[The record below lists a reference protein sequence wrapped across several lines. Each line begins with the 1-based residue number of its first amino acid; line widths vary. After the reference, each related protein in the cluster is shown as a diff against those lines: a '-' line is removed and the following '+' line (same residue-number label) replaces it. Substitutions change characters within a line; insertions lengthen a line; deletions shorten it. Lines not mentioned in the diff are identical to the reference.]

1 MNTEYKHMLIFCVQ
15 INGLIV
21 EMNNA
26 QILDMIDKLRKIEKK
41 MSLVY
46 TFFKASMF
54 TNNYGKLQQQQETNR
69 PAL

>member
-1 MNTEYKHMLIFCVQ
+1 
-15 INGLIV
+15 
-21 EMNNA
+21 MNNA